1 MGGLL
6 FNVKPH
12 INLLRKIVYSF
23 NGGRGK
29 PLNLFPAF
37 VPETIT
43 IPNGFKPKKT
53 NQKGYPMYNY
63 ISKKGFPRSLREY
76 MPYNF
81 RVLCNNSSQKIDK
94 LVDNGQLIKIDSLYS
109 AQQIFSDKNIYK
121 YLKETVITQ
130 ELIEKLA
137 SGIDFSQAI
146 SQDNKVLEESI
157 LTLLRLFTIELK
169 E

>member
-1 MGGLL
+1 MSEINVRLKHNFEDSDKL
-6 FNVKPH
+6 FRILFAAIKIGKPASK
-12 INLLRKIVYSF
+12 RKIADV
-23 NGGRGK
+23 
-29 PLNLFPAF
+29 AA
-37 VPETIT
+37 I
-43 IPNGFKPKKT
+43 
-53 NQKGYPMYNY
+53 
-63 ISKKGFPRSLREY
+63 
-76 MPYNF
+76 
-81 RVLCNNSSQKIDK
+81 SSQLVDYHIDK